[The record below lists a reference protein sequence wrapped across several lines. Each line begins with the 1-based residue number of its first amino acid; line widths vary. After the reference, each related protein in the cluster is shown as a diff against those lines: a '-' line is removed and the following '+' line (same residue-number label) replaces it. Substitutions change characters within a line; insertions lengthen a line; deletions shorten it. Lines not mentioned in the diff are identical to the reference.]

1 MEGAVERRHVP
12 LAERVV
18 ELGGDVI
25 AVAAAGTVVVR
36 DVTRRLLEVGHEAPP
51 LEHLG
56 QDIGRPLARQVDA
69 AELSDRVVAVL
80 EEDALVELLGA
91 RTASVSKLGILAP
104 RRAHDRPRGSLFSLP
119 GRQELVE
126 EETAQRLRRARVAR
140 EERALHD
147 LGQVDEREDRAV
159 EVGEV
164 GGEGGAFL
172 PCELV
177 GHLEGDLSTSPTVRR
192 PYAGRL
198 ESARDRYYYL
208 AASRSR
214 CAIPL
219 TAERS
224 TWHEAQVPA
233 RCRPDRRGVVV
244 RRAGPERL
252 YQARPALAVGTERSD
267 RRDQPGDRRGDE
279 GRGRRDPGGQGRSDV
294 LPPRG
299 RRATLRHPVH
309 QDHPHGHV
317 ARTGSVVRREPAD
330 LHGGHLAQP
339 EP

>member
-1 MEGAVERRHVP
+1 MVLFFFSSRRRHTRFDCDWSSDVCSSDLRVP
-12 LAERVV
+12 
-18 ELGGDVI
+18 
-25 AVAAAGTVVVR
+25 
-36 DVTRRLLEVGHEAPP
+36 
-51 LEHLG
+51 
-56 QDIGRPLARQVDA
+56 
-69 AELSDRVVAVL
+69 
-80 EEDALVELLGA
+80 
-91 RTASVSKLGILAP
+91 
-104 RRAHDRPRGSLFSLP
+104 
-119 GRQELVE
+119 
-126 EETAQRLRRARVAR
+126 R

-233 RCRPDRRGVVV
+233 RCRPEIG
-244 RRAGPERL
+244 RA
-252 YQARPALAVGTERSD
+252 
-267 RRDQPGDRRGDE
+267 
-279 GRGRRDPGGQGRSDV
+279 
-294 LPPRG
+294 
-299 RRATLRHPVH
+299 
-309 QDHPHGHV
+309 HV
-317 ARTGSVVRREPAD
+317 
-330 LHGGHLAQP
+330 
-339 EP
+339 

>member
-1 MEGAVERRHVP
+1 MR
-12 LAERVV
+12 
-18 ELGGDVI
+18 
-25 AVAAAGTVVVR
+25 
-36 DVTRRLLEVGHEAPP
+36 
-51 LEHLG
+51 
-56 QDIGRPLARQVDA
+56 
-69 AELSDRVVAVL
+69 
-80 EEDALVELLGA
+80 
-91 RTASVSKLGILAP
+91 AP
-104 RRAHDRPRGSLFSLP
+104 RRAGGRASAAGAARTPGPSRRCRRGRSSPRAASRAACRAPSRGWSSGRRCRTPRDRAGISSRRRRASAAATPGSYRRRRRAPPRTAG
-119 GRQELVE
+119 GARRRAAGGAELVE
-126 EETAQRLRRARVAR
+126 EEAAQRLRRARVPR

-198 ESARDRYYYL
+198 ESAWDRYYYL

-233 RCRPDRRGVVV
+233 RCRPDRRRVVV
-244 RRAGPERL
+244 RRAGPDRL

-294 LPPRG
+294 RSEEHTSELQSR
-299 RRATLRHPVH
+299 
-309 QDHPHGHV
+309 
-317 ARTGSVVRREPAD
+317 
-330 LHGGHLAQP
+330 LHLVCRLLL
-339 EP
+339 EKKKKK